1 MPKIFNT
8 SWLAVI
14 LATLV
19 FFGLGAVWYGMLFSN
34 AWAAA
39 TGITAERSEALMAD
53 MGMAAWLFWALL
65 ISFGQAIGLLMVI
78 HLAGATRLGA
88 SLKYA
93 LIIVLTIVAPVMA
106 YACVY
111 EGYSLNGYLI
121 DFGHMLI
128 GYLIMAAIYAAF
140 RSRQAN

>member
-8 SWLAVI
+8 SWVAVI
-14 LATLV
+14 VATIA
-19 FFGLGAVWYGMLFSN
+19 FFALGAVWYTLLFSD

-65 ISFGQAIGLLMVI
+65 ITFGQAIGLLMVI
-78 HLAGATRLGA
+78 HLAGATRLGT

-93 LIIVLTIVAPVMA
+93 ALLVLTIVAPVLA
-106 YACVY
+106 YANIY
-111 EGYSLNGYLI
+111 QGYSLNGFLI
-121 DFGHMLI
+121 DFGHLLI
-128 GYLIMAAIYAAF
+128 GYVLMAAIYAAF
-140 RSRQAN
+140 RSRDSN